1 MSHVQAY
8 VMTDPAGM
16 STIKT
21 ISISSTVIGWWKRCD
36 WGWKGMH
43 NGVLC
48 THLKMQK
55 IMPVLQ
61 ATLAQWVHHKKNK

>member
-21 ISISSTVIGWWKRCD
+21 IFMSSTVIGWWKRCD

-48 THLKMQK
+48 THLKN
-55 IMPVLQ
+55 
-61 ATLAQWVHHKKNK
+61 AKNNACSAGYLGTVGSP